1 MNNAISTIRGS
12 DFLTTVTVRANPT
25 RTQRILENIQV
36 SPSAFPGT
44 RLTQL
49 SQLYERYRFTSFAL
63 RWVPA
68 IPTTLACQLLLYVDT
83 DPLDDPED
91 AATVD
96 VLIRQATAQT
106 GSQQWNFHVPKR
118 ILMALRA
125 DDQMYYTGDTK
136 LNPRFSLMGRA
147 YLIQVTNPI
156 NFNGE
161 SILTDFEA
169 GSLYIDWVC
178 RFQTPQI
185 NPAGYLS
192 SGIGNVSTRLFS
204 PFVTQPITLSVTGLT
219 PNTAYVGT
227 VSQINQDD
235 WTNSTSITAD
245 GEIDLFPVDNA
256 DQEVSI
262 VPTNRAT
269 IGFVASTDSWYLTTP
284 DTSSF
289 VHTSDASGVGY
300 VRLQPNGSFPS
311 GGGEIGRAHV

>member
-204 PFVTQPITLSVTGLT
+204 P
-219 PNTAYVGT
+219 NTKHCLCRHG
-227 VSQINQDD
+227 
-235 WTNSTSITAD
+235 
-245 GEIDLFPVDNA
+245 
-256 DQEVSI
+256 
-262 VPTNRAT
+262 
-269 IGFVASTDSWYLTTP
+269 
-284 DTSSF
+284 
-289 VHTSDASGVGY
+289 
-300 VRLQPNGSFPS
+300 
-311 GGGEIGRAHV
+311 